1 MHQKI
6 DVLNG
11 QGYIALVNSMGD
23 DRSILNAARVSYNK
37 DTIGEYVANQ
47 QYEKD
52 EKLLRYL
59 LVNRHTSPFEH
70 VQLSFEVSAPIF
82 VFRQWHRHRTWSYN
96 EISARYTELPEHF
109 YIPTPEDIGVQHKG
123 NKQMR
128 ELVSLDQ
135 FDRVE
140 RKIQI
145 DTYEMT
151 CKQSFLVYKDLIAAG
166 WPREL
171 ARAVLPV
178 STFSRMAA
186 TVDLHNLMG
195 FLRLRLHEHAQKEIQ
210 EYAVAILSLMSIV
223 APLTTIIFRESLSGQ
238 KGYEHLT
245 PQIPKDNL
253 S

>member
-1 MHQKI
+1 MQKI
-6 DVLNG
+6 ETLHG
-11 QGYIALVNSMGD
+11 QGYITLVDSMGD
-23 DRSILNAARVSYNK
+23 DRSILNSARVSYAK
-37 DTIGEYVANQ
+37 DQGGFTGEYT
-47 QYEKD
+47 EKD

-59 LVNRHTSPFEH
+59 LVNKHTSPFEH

-96 EISARYTELPEHF
+96 EISARYTELPNHF
-109 YIPTPEDIGVQHKG
+109 YVPAVEDIGMQHKS

-128 ELVSLDQ
+128 DITTLGEGEEI
-135 FDRVE
+135 DR
-140 RKIQI
+140 RIQVAE
-145 DTYEMT
+145 YYAT
-151 CKQSFLVYKDLIAAG
+151 CTQAFQQYNKLILAG
-166 WPREL
+166 WPREV

-178 STFSRMAA
+178 STFSRMVA

-210 EYAVAILSLMSIV
+210 EYAVAMLSLMSIV
-223 APLTTIIFRESLSGQ
+223 APLTTIIFRESLVGQ

-245 PQIPKDNL
+245 PQPTKTIL

>member
-1 MHQKI
+1 MQKI
-6 DVLNG
+6 ETLHG
-11 QGYIALVNSMGD
+11 QGYVALVNHMGD
-23 DRSILNAARVSYNK
+23 DRAVINAARVSYNK
-37 DTIGEYVANQ
+37 DTMGRRAYSDEQ
-47 QYEKD
+47 LEKD

-96 EISARYTELPEHF
+96 EISARYTELPEEF
-109 YIPTPEDIGVQHKG
+109 YVPVVEDIGAQHKS

-128 ELVSLDQ
+128 TTVALEEEQ
-135 FDRVE
+135 EIE
-140 RKIQI
+140 RKIQVAKYV
-145 DTYEMT
+145 TQ
-151 CKQSFLVYKDLIAAG
+151 CRQSFITYRSLIAAG

-178 STFSRMAA
+178 STFSRMVA

-210 EYAVAILSLMSIV
+210 EYAVAMLSLMNIV
-223 APLTTIIFRESLSGQ
+223 APLTTIIFRESLAGQ
-238 KGYEHLT
+238 KGYEHLS
-245 PQIPKDNL
+245 PQTVTDNL

>member
-1 MHQKI
+1 MQKI
-6 DVLNG
+6 ETLHG
-11 QGYIALVNSMGD
+11 QGYIALVDSMGD
-23 DRSILNAARVSYNK
+23 DRAILNAARVSYNR
-37 DTIGEYVANQ
+37 DTMGERKYTRELL
-47 QYEKD
+47 EKD

-109 YIPTPEDIGVQHKG
+109 YVPSIEDIGVQHKS

-128 ELVSLDQ
+128 ESVALEEAQ
-135 FDRVE
+135 EME
-140 RKIQI
+140 RRIEVAEYSAACSQAF
-145 DTYEMT
+145 
-151 CKQSFLVYKDLIAAG
+151 QQYKKLILAG

-178 STFSRMAA
+178 STFTRMVA

-210 EYAVAILSLMSIV
+210 EYAVAMLSLMSIV
-223 APLTTIIFRESLSGQ
+223 APLTTIIFRESLAGQ
-238 KGYEHLT
+238 KGYEYLT
-245 PQIPKDNL
+245 PQTTTDNL